1 MNDLQIVEVKFKKKR
16 FYQFLKR
23 VVDFFW
29 CIGRAYFIILAN
41 DYISNFN

>member
-23 VVDFFW
+23 VVDFFGALVGL
-29 CIGRAYFIILAN
+29 I
-41 DYISNFN
+41 